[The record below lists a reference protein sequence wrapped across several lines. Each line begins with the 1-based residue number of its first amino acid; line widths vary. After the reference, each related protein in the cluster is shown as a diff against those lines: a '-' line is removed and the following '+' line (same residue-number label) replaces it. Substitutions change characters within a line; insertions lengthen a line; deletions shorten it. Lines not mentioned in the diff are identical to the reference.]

1 MRGTRTSHRHDMMH
15 DPSEPLNLLAGKRRK
30 HATANRS
37 RRRPSATPHG
47 WKPGWKAGRGLARL
61 VPKGKRQ
68 HVAGTLGTRT
78 PCPRGKRL
86 ANQWR
91 ALCVL
96 AVPVVASSRGW
107 LSPPPLCH
115 GRGDTRSFRPPSPC
129 AQSSPKLSRAAL
141 ARMCCRSCG
150 LVPTFIWPSTT
161 PHHRH
166 GRARLPV
173 GGGRWTLGAWAC
185 DDLGWD
191 GVLCLTRAFPDSSSP
206 VSSAITRPCGPVTV
220 TACRPCPS
228 SRSQCAEWLITAF
241 ACEWVWQL
249 WSSRQEARETKEKRG
264 SKRSGGI
271 GS

>member
-1 MRGTRTSHRHDMMH
+1 MRGTRTPHRHDMMH

-37 RRRPSATPHG
+37 RCRPSATPHG

-91 ALCVL
+91 TLCVL
-96 AVPVVASSRGW
+96 AVPVVASRGW

-141 ARMCCRSCG
+141 ARMCYRSCG
-150 LVPTFIWPSTT
+150 LVPTSIWPSTT

-191 GVLCLTRAFPDSSSP
+191 GASQEH
-206 VSSAITRPCGPVTV
+206 A
-220 TACRPCPS
+220 PS
-228 SRSQCAEWLITAF
+228 SCSLFDEGISRLVVAGLISHHSPMRTRHRHRLSSQPLFQKPVC
-241 ACEWVWQL
+241 
-249 WSSRQEARETKEKRG
+249 
-264 SKRSGGI
+264 
-271 GS
+271 